1 MNDTFLKACRGE
13 KVEYTP
19 VWLMRQAGRY
29 LPQYQAVRANVD
41 FLTLCK
47 TPELAAEVTLQPV
60 EILGVD
66 AAILFSDILMPV
78 EPMGIRLEFS
88 NKEGPI
94 LSEPIRNRSAVERL
108 IIPDTEEDMPFIIE
122 TIKILRKK
130 LENKVPL
137 IGFSG
142 APFTL
147 ATYIIEGGTSKN
159 FIHTK
164 KMMFQHNGVFS
175 YLMDKLTVTVISYL
189 SSQIKAGAQAVQI
202 FDTWAGMLTPGD
214 YKEFALPYVKLVVD
228 ALKISPPRPPLVK
241 GGGGDFQVNQKIPI
255 IYFVN
260 DCAGILKEIR
270 KSGADVIGIDWRID
284 IGDAIKKLGKK
295 VVVQG
300 NLDPCALF
308 LPREKIEER
317 VKDILWKGEAAKGH
331 IFNLGHG
338 ILPET
343 PVENAIAMVEA
354 VHKYGK
360 KNAD

>member
-1 MNDTFLKACRGE
+1 MNDIFLKACSGE

-66 AAILFSDILMPV
+66 AAILFSDILIPL
-78 EPMGIRLEFS
+78 EAMGMSLEFLE
-88 NKEGPI
+88 KEGPV
-94 LSEPIRNRSAVERL
+94 LSEPIRNKSAVDRL
-108 IIPDTEEDMPFIIE
+108 IIPETEDDMPFIIE
-122 TIKILRKK
+122 TIKILREK
-130 LENKVPL
+130 LKVPL

-147 ATYIIEGGTSKN
+147 ATYMIEGGSSKN

-164 KMMFQHNGVFS
+164 KMMFQNNRLFN
-175 YLMDKLTVTVISYL
+175 YLMEKLTITVISYL
-189 SSQIKAGAQAVQI
+189 SSQIKAGVQAIQI
-202 FDTWAGMLTPGD
+202 FDTWAGVLSPLD
-214 YKEFALPYVKLVVD
+214 YKKLILPYVKKATSELR
-228 ALKISPPRPPLVK
+228 KE
-241 GGGGDFQVNQKIPI
+241 GIPI

-260 DCAGILKEIR
+260 DCAGILKEIK
-270 KSGADVIGIDWRID
+270 KSGADVIGIDWKID
-284 IGDAIKKLGKK
+284 IAEAIKKLGKK

-308 LPREKIEER
+308 LSKEEIEER
-317 VKDILWKGEAAKGH
+317 VKDILWKGEAANGH

-343 PVENAIAMVEA
+343 PVENAIVLVEA
-354 VHKYGK
+354 VHRFGRKV
-360 KNAD
+360 

>member
-13 KVEYTP
+13 EVEYTP

-47 TPELAAEVTLQPV
+47 TPKLAAEVTLQPV

-66 AAILFSDILMPV
+66 AAILFSDILIPV
-78 EPMGIRLEFS
+78 EAMGMRLVFS
-88 NKEGPI
+88 DKQGPI
-94 LSEPIRNRSAVERL
+94 LSEPIRNGSAVDRL
-108 IIPDTEEDMPFIIE
+108 IIPDAEKYMPFVLD
-122 TIKILRKK
+122 TIKILRKE

-137 IGFSG
+137 LGFSG

-147 ATYIIEGGTSKN
+147 ATYMIEGGTSKN
-159 FIHTK
+159 FLHTK
-164 KMMFQHNGVFS
+164 KMMFQHSGLFN
-175 YLMDKLTVTVISYL
+175 YLMEKLTVTVISYL
-189 SSQIKAGAQAVQI
+189 FAQIKAGAQAIQI
-202 FDTWAGMLTPGD
+202 FDTWAGMLAPVE
-214 YKEFALPYVKLVVD
+214 YKEFVLPYVKK
-228 ALKISPPRPPLVK
+228 AISELKKEGV
-241 GGGGDFQVNQKIPI
+241 PI
-255 IYFVN
+255 IYFSN
-260 DCAGILKEIR
+260 DCAGILQEVK

-284 IGDAIKKLGKK
+284 MGDAIKRLGKK

-300 NLDPCALF
+300 NLDPCELF
-308 LPREKIEER
+308 LPKEKLEER
-317 VKDILWKGEAAKGH
+317 VKDILWRGNSAKGH

-343 PVENAIAMVEA
+343 PVENVITMVEA

-360 KNAD
+360 KE

>member
-1 MNDTFLKACRGE
+1 MNDTFLRACRGE

-29 LPQYQAVRANVD
+29 LPQYQAVRANID

-66 AAILFSDILMPV
+66 AAILFSDILIPV
-78 EPMGIRLEFS
+78 EAMGMRLEFS

-108 IIPDTEEDMPFIIE
+108 IIPDAEEDLPFIFD
-122 TIKILRKK
+122 TIKILRKE

-147 ATYIIEGGTSKN
+147 ATYMIEGGSSRN
-159 FIHTK
+159 FLHTK
-164 KMMFQHNGVFS
+164 KMMFQHSGVFS
-175 YLMDKLTVTVISYL
+175 YLMEKLTLAVISYL
-189 SSQIKAGAQAVQI
+189 SAQIKAGTQAVQI
-202 FDTWAGMLTPGD
+202 FDTWAGVLTPVD
-214 YKEFALPYVKLVVD
+214 YKEFALPYVKKVISE
-228 ALKISPPRPPLVK
+228 LKKEEV
-241 GGGGDFQVNQKIPI
+241 PI
-255 IYFVN
+255 IYFTN
-260 DCAGILKEIR
+260 DCAGILKEVR

-308 LPREKIEER
+308 LPRAQLEER

-331 IFNLGHG
+331 VFNLGHG
-338 ILPET
+338 VLPET
-343 PVENAIAMVEA
+343 QVENVIAMVEA

-360 KNAD
+360 KE

>member
-1 MNDTFLKACRGE
+1 MNDTFLRACRGE

-29 LPQYQAVRANVD
+29 LSQYQVVRANAD

-47 TPELAAEVTLQPV
+47 TPELAVEVTLQPV

-66 AAILFSDILMPV
+66 AAILFSDILIPV
-78 EPMGIRLEFS
+78 ESMGMRLEFS
-88 NKEGPI
+88 EKKGPI
-94 LSEPIRNRSAVERL
+94 LSEPIRNRAAVERL
-108 IIPDTEEDMPFIIE
+108 TIPDTEEDMPFIIE
-122 TIKILRKK
+122 AIKILRKK

-142 APFTL
+142 APFTI
-147 ATYIIEGGTSKN
+147 ATYMIEGGTSKN
-159 FIHTK
+159 FVHTK

-175 YLMDKLTVTVISYL
+175 YLLDKLTTTVISYL
-189 SSQIKAGAQAVQI
+189 SAQVKAGAQALQI
-202 FDTWAGMLTPGD
+202 FDTWAGMLAPLD
-214 YKEFALPYVKLVVD
+214 YKEFALPYIKK
-228 ALKISPPRPPLVK
+228 AISELKKDGV
-241 GGGGDFQVNQKIPI
+241 PI

-260 DCAGILKEIR
+260 DCAGILKEVR

-295 VVVQG
+295 VIVQG

-338 ILPET
+338 ILPGT

-360 KNAD
+360 KE